1 MKKKFII
8 EQSRPVIQVW
18 TFEVD
23 AETEEEAIEMIENG
37 DVEVSNHDV
46 VGDGHFGYE
55 DCEYDVID
63 IQETPNSDNTEQA

>member
-8 EQSRPVIQVW
+8 EQSLPAIQVW

-37 DVEVSNHDV
+37 DVEVSNYEV
-46 VGDGHFGYE
+46 VGEGFGYE
-55 DCEYDVID
+55 DYEYDVID
-63 IQETPNSDNTEQA
+63 IQELTNSDNGRID